1 MAAGESHFSS
11 WVARGCVVRCC
22 LVCFL
27 YALRAFSKMRLKLEE
42 DTVGIGGL
50 EEEPGAVD

>member
-27 YALRAFSKMRLKLEE
+27 YSLRAFSKMVLKLEV
-42 DTVGIGGL
+42 DTVGVGGL
-50 EEEPGAVD
+50 EDGPGAGD

>member
-11 WVARGCVVRCC
+11 WVARGCVVRRC
-22 LVCFL
+22 LALFL

-42 DTVGIGGL
+42 DTVGFGGL
-50 EEEPGAVD
+50 EDELGAGG

>member
-27 YALRAFSKMRLKLEE
+27 YALRAFSKMRFKLEE
-42 DTVGIGGL
+42 DTAGIGGL